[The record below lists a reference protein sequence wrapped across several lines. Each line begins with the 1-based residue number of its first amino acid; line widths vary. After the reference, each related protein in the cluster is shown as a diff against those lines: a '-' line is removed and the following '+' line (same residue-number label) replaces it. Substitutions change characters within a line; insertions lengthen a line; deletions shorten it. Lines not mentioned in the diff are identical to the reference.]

1 MWKTITVTLFL
12 WKNNAVNYKN
22 NSLAENNCT
31 RKLVMGDD
39 SNYTVTIGDSTY
51 SSNES
56 YTDGTFTINLD
67 QNTDYTSTI
76 DTTMSENIVDIDWLY
91 KNITIDPSEVERM
104 CKEYPSLEKVWRNFK
119 SVYDM
124 VKQDYEGK
132 KKAGE
137 VDNGIPF

>member
-1 MWKTITVTLFL
+1 
-12 WKNNAVNYKN
+12 
-22 NSLAENNCT
+22 
-31 RKLVMGDD
+31 MGDD